1 MFERWCEID
10 SLDTLVST
18 LPSLIYL
25 GPSLKA
31 LTALSA
37 GPFEAWWYEAVRICR
52 ILFIF
57 RKSSNSFPTKLL
69 PLSVATISGSPWVA
83 KAILNLPIVALEVE
97 LVMWNASIHFECEP
111 TRMRN
116 IFLRN
121 GPTLHLD
128 YGVPKVYAAT
138 PKGVMVLPVH
148 LTYLTLT
155 NFPLQIRI
163 HPIPSYVTSS

>member
-10 SLDTLVST
+10 CLDTLVST
-18 LPSLIYL
+18 FPSLIYL

-69 PLSVATISGSPWVA
+69 PLSVTTISGSPWVA

-116 IFLRN
+116 IFPRN
-121 GPTLHLD
+121 GPTLHRLWRTQGLCGNSQGCNGASCSLD
-128 YGVPKVYAAT
+128 IPHIDE
-138 PKGVMVLPVH
+138 LPSPNPH
-148 LTYLTLT
+148 
-155 NFPLQIRI
+155 
-163 HPIPSYVTSS
+163 PSYPIIRDF